1 MPKTKFQNVIF
12 TMIIAFLMVY
22 AMICFNIALDK
33 GGMSNAIFLIAF
45 HELLLMWPVAV
56 LLELF
61 VVEGLARKLAF
72 RIVSPDDKPIFIILA
87 ISAMIVCLMCPMMS
101 MVATILFKN
110 PGKELA
116 AVWLETTLI
125 NFPMALG
132 WQVFFAGPLGR
143 WLFRSIFFAGE
154 PIKQRNI

>member
-1 MPKTKFQNVIF
+1 MPKNKFQNVIF
-12 TMIIAFLMVY
+12 TMIMAFLMVY

-33 GGMSNAIFLIAF
+33 GGMSNSIFLIAF
-45 HELLLMWPVAV
+45 HELLLMWPVAI

-61 VVEGLARKLAF
+61 VVERLASQLAF
-72 RIVSPDDKPIFIILA
+72 RIISPDDKPIFILLA

-110 PGKELA
+110 PGKELV

-132 WQVFFAGPLGR
+132 WQIFVAGPLGR
-143 WLFRSIFFAGE
+143 WMFRSIFFASE
-154 PIKQRNI
+154 PIKQQNI